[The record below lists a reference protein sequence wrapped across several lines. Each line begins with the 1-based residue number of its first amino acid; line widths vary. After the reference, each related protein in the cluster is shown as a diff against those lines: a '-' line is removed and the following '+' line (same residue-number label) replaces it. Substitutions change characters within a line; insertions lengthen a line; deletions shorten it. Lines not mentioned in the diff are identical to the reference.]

1 MADIFD
7 SEKRSEIMSR
17 VKSRKNKSTELRLI
31 RVFKENA
38 ITGWRRNYD
47 VKGNPDFVFLKQKV
61 PIFVDG
67 CFWHGHDCRNTRPL
81 EHQEYWQKKR
91 ERNIMYDREVTALF
105 EARGWTVLRIWECE
119 LKKKNEKA
127 LLERLRI
134 ALKDKQLSETNL

>member
-47 VKGNPDFVFLKQKV
+47 VKGHPDFVFLKQKV

-91 ERNIMYDREVTALF
+91 ERNIMYDREV
-105 EARGWTVLRIWECE
+105 
-119 LKKKNEKA
+119 
-127 LLERLRI
+127 
-134 ALKDKQLSETNL
+134 

>member
-47 VKGNPDFVFLKQKV
+47 VKGHPDFVFL
-61 PIFVDG
+61 
-67 CFWHGHDCRNTRPL
+67 
-81 EHQEYWQKKR
+81 
-91 ERNIMYDREVTALF
+91 
-105 EARGWTVLRIWECE
+105 
-119 LKKKNEKA
+119 
-127 LLERLRI
+127 
-134 ALKDKQLSETNL
+134 

>member
-47 VKGNPDFVFLKQKV
+47 VKGQPDFVCQYLLTVAFGMGM
-61 PIFVDG
+61 IAET
-67 CFWHGHDCRNTRPL
+67 HDP
-81 EHQEYWQKKR
+81 
-91 ERNIMYDREVTALF
+91 
-105 EARGWTVLRIWECE
+105 
-119 LKKKNEKA
+119 
-127 LLERLRI
+127 
-134 ALKDKQLSETNL
+134 